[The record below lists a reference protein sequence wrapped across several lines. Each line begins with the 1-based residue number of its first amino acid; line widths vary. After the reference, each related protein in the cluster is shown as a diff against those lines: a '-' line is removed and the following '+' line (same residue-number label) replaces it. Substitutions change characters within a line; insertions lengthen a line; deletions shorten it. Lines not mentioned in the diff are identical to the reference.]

1 MTCGSC
7 SLPVQEHRERDA
19 WASPVLLKFPLC
31 NKRCRKKD
39 GHLGRNATLKEM
51 MAQPQSRT
59 GAMAP
64 VAVRHRH
71 GNGPRTPTSPTV
83 EELLRAE
90 EVSRWSPHSSP
101 TFWKD
106 HGLEYDQSPNHKKSV
121 IAKVKERAKKWRSN
135 LIKKKHSDDS
145 NTTPPWG
152 VSLDDDEAE
161 EDPEY
166 LGAPMYESEMAPEGY
181 KEAARQHPRAVPVMP
196 EKHVLPSSVT
206 CAAEDKPVTETV
218 NGKQENENFSKT
230 LSEIMAE
237 KLAPAYATVSDAT
250 HAITSKI
257 QSLDISTP
265 EASDATGLDPA
276 GKGEASSSVA
286 VPTKVAP
293 DQVASDP
300 ARAPTDA
307 ASGYHFRTGEQ
318 KWDKGV
324 SVKEYIIHKF
334 EPGEDDRALSQV
346 ISQAISPRKVAGDV
360 SMVDKV
366 KDAVNSLLRG
376 SESSQPTVYH
386 SAKNSSSNIPI
397 SIDAHEVTEEENH
410 GRILQAN

>member
-1 MTCGSC
+1 
-7 SLPVQEHRERDA
+7 
-19 WASPVLLKFPLC
+19 
-31 NKRCRKKD
+31 
-39 GHLGRNATLKEM
+39 
-51 MAQPQSRT
+51 MAHPQSRT
-59 GAMAP
+59 RAMAP
-64 VAVRHRH
+64 IAVRHRH
-71 GNGPRTPTSPTV
+71 GNSPRTPTSPTV

-106 HGLEYDQSPNHKKSV
+106 HDLEYDQSPNHKKSV

-135 LIKKKHSDDS
+135 LIKKKHSDAS
-145 NTTPPWG
+145 NATPPWG
-152 VSLDDDEAE
+152 VSLDNDEAE

-181 KEAARQHPRAVPVMP
+181 KEAARQHPRAVPVIP

-206 CAAEDKPVTETV
+206 CAEDKPVTETV

-257 QSLDISTP
+257 QSLAISTP
-265 EASDATGLDPA
+265 EASDAAGLDPA
-276 GKGEASSSVA
+276 GEGKASSSVA

-307 ASGYHFRTGEQ
+307 ASGCHFRTGEQ

-346 ISQAISPRKVAGDV
+346 ISQAISPRKAAGDV

-386 SAKNSSSNIPI
+386 SAKNSSSNIPV